1 MLIYPP
7 GSDNPLRGDLLVRA
21 VLRSDLTPIPQTVEF
36 EVRDTPDSAG
46 IKVGAVCRVG
56 RERFEFLIIKKL
68 AGGDDGRTQGDRP
81 VKSNQFVGILASCA
95 PVASCLQRSVVRYG
109 SSLGDIYR
117 ACGAQVRIDSDFSVG
132 VFACY
137 KGMVPTF
144 EIAKAL
150 QEEAGA
156 LIVTNGRVSFRRLA
170 DMTAGPAVISMKEDS
185 TLAVNSDFIERHSVP
200 FAFSTN
206 AAGGFEVG
214 RAESSRGVMYRPR
227 ATPRILNNL
236 STALIMRRKAQS
248 SFAPHIMAGMRVNVA
263 DVPFVIITAAHVF
276 EAGGD
281 GQEGEQ
287 ATRLWLGQVVK
298 S

>member
-1 MLIYPP
+1 MLIYPS

-36 EVRDTPDSAG
+36 EVRDTLDSA
-46 IKVGAVCRVG
+46 KVKEGAVCRVG
-56 RERFEFLIIKKL
+56 REGAEFLIVKEN

-81 VKSNQFVGILASCA
+81 VKSRQFIGLLASCA
-95 PVASCLQRSVVRYG
+95 PVADCLQRSVVRYG
-109 SSLGDIYR
+109 ASLGDIYR
-117 ACGAQVRIDSDFSVG
+117 ACGAQVRIDSDFTVS

-144 EIAKAL
+144 EVAKAL

-156 LIVTNGRVSFRRLA
+156 LVVVNGRVSFRRLA
-170 DMTAGPAVISMKEDS
+170 DMTEGPAVISLQEDS
-185 TLAVNSDFIERHSVP
+185 AQAVESGFMERHSVP

-214 RAESSRGVMYRPR
+214 RSESGRGVVYRPR
-227 ATPRILNNL
+227 AAPRILNNL
-236 STALIMRRKAQS
+236 STALIMRRKLQS
-248 SFAPHIMAGMRVNVA
+248 SYAPHIMAGMRVDIAGTPYIV
-263 DVPFVIITAAHVF
+263 ITAAHVF

-287 ATRLWLGQVVK
+287 TTRLWLGQVVK
-298 S
+298 K

>member
-7 GSDNPLRGDLLVRA
+7 GSDIPLRGDLLVRS

-36 EVRDTPDSAG
+36 EVRDTLDSVK
-46 IKVGAVCRVG
+46 IKAGAVCRVG
-56 RERFEFLIIKKL
+56 REGAEFLIVKEH

-81 VKSNQFVGILASCA
+81 VKSRQFIGLLSACA
-95 PVASCLQRSVVRYG
+95 PVAEPLQRSVVRYG

-117 ACGAQVRIDSDFSVG
+117 ACGAQVRIDSDFTVS

-137 KGMVPTF
+137 KGLTPAF

-156 LIVTNGRVSFRRLA
+156 LVVVNGRVSFRRLA
-170 DMTAGPAVISMKEDS
+170 DMTQDKAVISLKEDS
-185 TLAVNSDFIERHSVP
+185 AQAIESGFLERHTVP
-200 FAFSTN
+200 FAFSTK
-206 AAGGFEVG
+206 ADGGFEVG
-214 RAESSRGVMYRPR
+214 RSESGRGVVYRPR
-227 ATPRILNNL
+227 AAPRILNNL
-236 STALIMRRKAQS
+236 STALIMRRKLQS
-248 SFAPHIMAGMRVNVA
+248 SYAPHIMAGMRVDIA
-263 DVPFVIITAAHVF
+263 EVPYIVITAAHVF
-276 EAGGD
+276 EAAGD

-287 ATRLWLGQVVK
+287 TTRLWLGQVVK